1 MKKIKGVENMDYVD
15 RMKMELTELLNRYN
29 KLEKFYDEN
38 FNDIEYVK
46 RILIEKQKKVMKR
59 YISILAIRLKLEG
72 EEI

>member
-1 MKKIKGVENMDYVD
+1 MNYVD
-15 RMKMELTELLNRYN
+15 RMKIELTELINRYN

-46 RILIEKQKKVMKR
+46 RILLEKQKKVMKS

>member
-1 MKKIKGVENMDYVD
+1 MNYVD

-38 FNDIEYVK
+38 YNDIEYVK
-46 RILIEKQKKVMKR
+46 RILIEKQKKVMKS

>member
-1 MKKIKGVENMDYVD
+1 MDYVD

-46 RILIEKQKKVMKR
+46 RILIEKQKKVMKS

>member
-1 MKKIKGVENMDYVD
+1 MDYVD

-38 FNDIEYVK
+38 CNDIEYAK
-46 RILIEKQKKVMKR
+46 RILIEKQKKVMKS

>member
-1 MKKIKGVENMDYVD
+1 MDYVD

-46 RILIEKQKKVMKR
+46 RILIEKQKKVMKS
-59 YISILAIRLKLEG
+59 YISILSIRLKQEG

>member
-1 MKKIKGVENMDYVD
+1 MDYVD

-46 RILIEKQKKVMKR
+46 RILLEKQKKVMKS

>member
-1 MKKIKGVENMDYVD
+1 MDYVD